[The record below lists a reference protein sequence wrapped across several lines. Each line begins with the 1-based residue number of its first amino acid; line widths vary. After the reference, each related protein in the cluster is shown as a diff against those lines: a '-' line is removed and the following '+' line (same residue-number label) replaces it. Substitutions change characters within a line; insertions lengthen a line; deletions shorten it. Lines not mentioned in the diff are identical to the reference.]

1 MKFFLPFLTLMIF
14 TSCSLD
20 DKCNENFKSE
30 CLGVFGID
38 TLRLSVSDKNIV
50 QKYKWDTVKLIS
62 DTTGRYYFNSEDT
75 ILKKSEGRW
84 NVARYKIDGRCVIDI
99 KQNDLS
105 LNTGGEPFAITI
117 SPNNLPGMLIYF
129 TRRINEPRGHK

>member
-1 MKFFLPFLTLMIF
+1 MKLLLSFLTFIIL
-14 TSCSLD
+14 TSCNLEER
-20 DKCNENFKSE
+20 CNENFKSE
-30 CLGVFGID
+30 CVGVFEID

-50 QKYKWDTVKLIS
+50 QKYKWDTVKLVS
-62 DTTGRYYFNSEDT
+62 DANGRYYFNSKDT

-84 NVARYKIDGRCVIDI
+84 NVARYKIDGRCIIDI

-105 LNTGGEPFAITI
+105 LKTGGEPFAITI

-129 TRRINEPRGHK
+129 TRRMNEASGYN